1 MAAVRS
7 TDTKPEMQVRRM
19 LHRLGYRY
27 RLHVKAMPG
36 KPDLVFPVRRAV
48 LEIRGCWF
56 HGHLC
61 PRGARVPATR
71 RDYWTAKI
79 AGNMARDARNLEA
92 LAALGWRVME
102 IWECELRNPALPE
115 RILSFLGP
123 PGHR

>member
-1 MAAVRS
+1 
-7 TDTKPEMQVRRM
+7 
-19 LHRLGYRY
+19 
-27 RLHVKAMPG
+27 
-36 KPDLVFPVRRAV
+36 
-48 LEIRGCWF
+48 
-56 HGHLC
+56 
-61 PRGARVPATR
+61 VPATR